1 MGAERIRVALLCEQL
16 MQPVPGGIGTY
27 VRALL
32 SGLPA
37 EGVRVVPI
45 TAWHPRDRLPAAGV
59 ESARRLPLPRTVLY
73 EAWNRLE
80 RPGISGDEQVVHA
93 PSLAFPPRGRRPLVV
108 TVHDVL
114 FMDHPDWYPARGVH
128 FHRRGLSRL
137 HQADLVLCPSQATE
151 QALTAADLALPATR
165 VVPLGTNLR
174 PPPDVDGALKAAGV
188 RRPYVLWVGTLEPRK
203 NLGGV
208 VRGFRHAIRTTPGG
222 DRYRLYLVGPA
233 GWGGVSHA
241 TADVAGDAVR
251 WLGPRSRADLAALY
265 AGADAF
271 VFPSLGEG
279 FGLPVLEAMA
289 CGAPVVTSDRSSL
302 REVAGDAAGLCDPAD
317 DASIG
322 SALAEILADRDL
334 AAERIRRGRLRAE
347 EFTWERT
354 VRETA
359 DSYRTV
365 LAGSGHRET
374 PRSW

>member
-1 MGAERIRVALLCEQL
+1 MGAERIRVGLLCEQL

-37 EGVRVVPI
+37 EGVTVAPI
-45 TAWHPRDRLPAAGV
+45 AAWHPRDRLLAAGV
-59 ESARRLPLPRTVLY
+59 ERARRLPLPRTLLY

-80 RPGISGDEQVVHA
+80 GPGVSGEEQVVHA

-114 FMDHPDWYPARGVH
+114 FMDHPDWYPARGVR
-128 FHRRGLSRL
+128 FHRRGLRRL
-137 HQADLVLCPSQATE
+137 HQADLVLCPSRATE
-151 QALTAADLALPATR
+151 QALASADLDVPATR

-174 PPPDVDGALKAAGV
+174 PPADVDGALEAMGV
-188 RRPYVLWVGTLEPRK
+188 QRPYVLWVGTLEPRK

-208 VRGFRHAIRTTPGG
+208 VRGFRHAVRRIPGG
-222 DRYRLYLVGPA
+222 DRFRLYLAGPA
-233 GWGGVSHA
+233 GWGGVAH
-241 TADVAGDAVR
+241 TGTDRAGDTER

-302 REVAGDAAGLCDPAD
+302 REVAGDAAELCDPAD
-317 DASIG
+317 DTSVG
-322 SALAEILADRDL
+322 SALAKILADRDL
-334 AAERIRRGRLRAE
+334 AADRVRRGRLRAG

-359 DSYRTV
+359 DCYRTV
-365 LAGSGHRET
+365 LSGVRGA

>member
-1 MGAERIRVALLCEQL
+1 V
-16 MQPVPGGIGTY
+16 
-27 VRALL
+27 
-32 SGLPA
+32 
-37 EGVRVVPI
+37 
-45 TAWHPRDRLPAAGV
+45 
-59 ESARRLPLPRTVLY
+59 
-73 EAWNRLE
+73 N
-80 RPGISGDEQVVHA
+80 
-93 PSLAFPPRGRRPLVV
+93 
-108 TVHDVL
+108 
-114 FMDHPDWYPARGVH
+114 
-128 FHRRGLSRL
+128 
-137 HQADLVLCPSQATE
+137 
-151 QALTAADLALPATR
+151 
-165 VVPLGTNLR
+165 
-174 PPPDVDGALKAAGV
+174 GALEAVGV

-208 VRGFRHAIRTTPGG
+208 VRGFRHAVRRIPGG
-222 DRYRLYLVGPA
+222 DRFRLYLVGPS
-233 GWGGVSHA
+233 GWGEVSRA
-241 TADVAGDAVR
+241 TADGAGDAVR

-302 REVAGDAAGLCDPAD
+302 REVGGDAAGLCDPGD

-354 VRETA
+354 VRETV

-365 LAGSGHRET
+365 LAGAGHRET